1 MEYFDFEGAS
11 SAHGSIQQ
19 EDDVASVDIELEE
32 AEEHAANFDAI
43 AQDQPLDFPNH
54 PVPEPPMHHLELPVD
69 PEGGYPMFRAQEPC
83 DFCRRAGLDCFLA
96 KRGALNYGCTC
107 CISLYRECSFTHA
120 KTTGKFLQTLH
131 SVSENAYVPTG
142 SLTGRKALKSVS
154 YNAYPDESDSR
165 SRNSSARFSRK
176 AISVLKGWLR
186 DHNDNPYPTEQE
198 RDELKQYTGLTR
210 TQISNWLA
218 NARRRGKV
226 RSSSGS
232 SSPVPP
238 VPGAVDIPK
247 KQSVDVSLMTPL
259 ERWKYSPPENEPATI
274 SDINRALANPPF
286 DPSRPRRGPSGHVRP
301 RRPGSST
308 NESSHAS
315 SEHKLPTPS
324 GSSLDTSR
332 SSLSDLSFASAF
344 SHRSS
349 LSFGSMDRK
358 ERRRRRKPS
367 VPVNTLAH
375 SKAKA
380 VRPFQCTFCTD
391 SFPAKYDWQRHE
403 KSMHLILD
411 KWTCAPQG
419 GTIEQDGIPHCVF
432 CSVAN
437 PDGEHLETHNFM
449 SCEEKTVQEKTFY
462 RKDHLNQHLRLMHNT
477 KFQPCME
484 KWQSSITDIKSRCGF
499 CNSTF
504 QTWKDRVDH
513 LAGHFKNGAS
523 MAQWQGDW
531 GFDPLIQARV
541 ENAIPPYM
549 IDYEWRSPD
558 PWATEQAKGTEEDG
572 PSLGLPVP
580 TDVNCYR
587 RLSRELTTYIY
598 EQKAQG
604 VIPSDHMIQTEAR
617 RIIYGS
623 DDSWNQT
630 CADNVVWL
638 GVLKRDCGLQT
649 AVHNDEIQFSDLG
662 MQPPFAV
669 NGGLRAAPRDINV
682 LARTVCHGAPLHSPT
697 VSSPGFRSPAFPGT
711 GFSSA
716 GPSRPGSLSGSYAG
730 SAGIISAG
738 ADPSFSTDWASSLPT
753 TVSAGEKPADPLI
766 QMGFDP
772 EFLRR
777 LNDSYDEIN
786 PDNIEGVQIDGE
798 GPKGVP
804 IHEWANPSL
813 LHQPIPP
820 AQPTPSEVPASD
832 PVFMFNSQG
841 GHPPASDA
849 AQRDTPGLFNNPG
862 NF

>member
-19 EDDVASVDIELEE
+19 EDDVASVDLELEE
-32 AEEHAANFDAI
+32 ADEHAANFDAI
-43 AQDQPLDFPNH
+43 AHGQPLEFLND
-54 PVPEPPMHHLELPVD
+54 PVPELSMHAEQAAD

-131 SVSENAYVPTG
+131 SVNENAYVPTG
-142 SLTGRKALKSVS
+142 GLTGRKALKSVS

-165 SRNSSARFSRK
+165 SRSSSARFSRK

-186 DHNDNPYPTEQE
+186 DHNENPYPTEEE
-198 RDELKQYTGLTR
+198 RDELKHFTGLSR

-232 SSPVPP
+232 SSPAPP

-274 SDINRALANPPF
+274 SDITRALANPPF
-286 DPSRPRRGPSGHVRP
+286 DPSRPRRARSGHVRP

-315 SEHKLPTPS
+315 SEHKLRTAS
-324 GSSLDTSR
+324 ASSLDT
-332 SSLSDLSFASAF
+332 
-344 SHRSS
+344 
-349 LSFGSMDRK
+349 K
-358 ERRRRRKPS
+358 RRRRRKPS
-367 VPVNTLAH
+367 VPVNTLTH

-380 VRPFQCTFCTD
+380 ARPFQCTFCTD

-419 GTIEQDGIPHCVF
+419 GIVEQDGIPHCVF
-432 CSVAN
+432 CSAAN
-437 PDGEHLETHNFM
+437 PDGEHLETHNFI
-449 SCEEKTVQEKTFY
+449 SCQEKTLQERTFY

-477 KFQPCME
+477 KFQVCME
-484 KWQSSITDIKSRCGF
+484 KWQSSITEIKSRCGF
-499 CNSTF
+499 CDSTF

-531 GFDPLIQARV
+531 GFDPAIQARV

-558 PWATEQAKGTEEDG
+558 PWATEQAKGSGEG
-572 PSLGLPVP
+572 VSSLGLPVP

-587 RLSRELTTYIY
+587 RLTRELTTYIY
-598 EQKAQG
+598 AQKAQG
-604 VIPSDHMIQTEAR
+604 IVPSDLMIQTEAR

-638 GVLKRDCGLQT
+638 GVLKRDCGLET
-649 AVHNDEIQFSDLG
+649 AVHNNEIQFSDLG

-682 LARTVCHGAPLHSPT
+682 LARTVCHGAPLHSPA

-730 SAGIISAG
+730 SAGMISAG

-753 TVSAGEKPADPLI
+753 TASMGERPADPLV

-772 EFLRR
+772 EFLQR
-777 LNDSYDEIN
+777 LNDGYDKIN
-786 PDNIEGVQIDGE
+786 PDDIEGLQIDQG
-798 GPKGVP
+798 GQKGF
-804 IHEWANPSL
+804 EAQQWSTPSL
-813 LHQPIPP
+813 LRQPI
-820 AQPTPSEVPASD
+820 AQPAASEVPASD
-832 PVFMFNSQG
+832 PVFIFNSEE
-841 GHPPASDA
+841 GHPPASNT
-849 AQRDTPGLFNNPG
+849 AQSDMPGLFTNAD

>member
-32 AEEHAANFDAI
+32 ADEHAANFDAI
-43 AQDQPLDFPNH
+43 AHDQPLEFLND
-54 PVPEPPMHHLELPVD
+54 PVPEQPMQAEQPVD

-165 SRNSSARFSRK
+165 SRSSSARFSRK

-186 DHNDNPYPTEQE
+186 DHNENPYPTEQE
-198 RDELKQYTGLTR
+198 RDELKQYTGLSR

-226 RSSSGS
+226 RSSSGT

-238 VPGAVDIPK
+238 VPGAVDIPQ

-286 DPSRPRRGPSGHVRP
+286 DPSRPRRARSGHVRP

-315 SEHKLPTPS
+315 SEHKLRTAS
-324 GSSLDTSR
+324 ASSLDTSR
-332 SSLSDLSFASAF
+332 SSISDLSFASAF

-349 LSFGSMDRK
+349 LSFGSMERK

-380 VRPFQCTFCTD
+380 INGPV
-391 SFPAKYDWQRHE
+391 
-403 KSMHLILD
+403 
-411 KWTCAPQG
+411 PQG
-419 GTIEQDGIPHCVF
+419 GIIEENGIPHCVF
-432 CSVAN
+432 CSAAN
-437 PDGEHLETHNFM
+437 PDGEHLETHNFI
-449 SCEEKTVQEKTFY
+449 SCQEKTLQERTFY

-484 KWQSSITDIKSRCGF
+484 KWQSSITDIRSRCGF
-499 CNSTF
+499 CASTF

-531 GFDPLIQARV
+531 GFDPVIQARV

-558 PWATEQAKGTEEDG
+558 PWATEQAKGGGEDSS
-572 PSLGLPVP
+572 SLGLPVP
-580 TDVNCYR
+580 TDINCYR
-587 RLSRELTTYIY
+587 RLTRELTTYIY

-604 VIPSDHMIQTEAR
+604 IVPSDHMIQTEAR
-617 RIIYGS
+617 RVIYGS

-638 GVLKRDCGLQT
+638 GVLKRDCGLET
-649 AVHNDEIQFSDLG
+649 AVNNDEIQFSDLG

-669 NGGLRAAPRDINV
+669 TGGLRAAPRDINI
-682 LARTVCHGAPLHSPT
+682 LARTVTHGAPLHSPA

-753 TVSAGEKPADPLI
+753 TVSVGERPADPLV

-772 EFLRR
+772 EFLQR
-777 LNDSYDEIN
+777 LNDGYDKIN
-786 PDNIEGVQIDGE
+786 PDDIEGLQIDGE
-798 GPKGVP
+798 SQKEVQAQ
-804 IHEWANPSL
+804 HWSNPSL
-813 LHQPIPP
+813 LHQPV
-820 AQPTPSEVPASD
+820 AQPAASEVSASD
-832 PVFMFNSQG
+832 PVFIFNSEE
-841 GHPPASDA
+841 GHPPASNP
-849 AQRDTPGLFNNPG
+849 AQSDMPGLLNNTG